1 MPLFRTHKQADVENA
16 DSEDHDLAKRLKTGD
31 EFALNEIMRRY
42 KERIYRFA
50 WKYMGNEDAALDVT
64 QETFT
69 KLYFNIDKFDPS
81 YKFSTWLFQIA
92 LNLCRDSLR
101 KNKNRMRDVSFD
113 QLNDAGSGAWQKSNE
128 DIEQTFR
135 SKQELALL
143 HQEIQALPEKLRDPF
158 VLYVLEER
166 PQSECADMLGVST
179 KTIETRVYRAR
190 RILAEKLGRYFEG

>member
-1 MPLFRTHKQADVENA
+1 MPLFKTHRQVSVGSA
-16 DSEDHDLAKRLKTGD
+16 DSEDHDLAKRLQSGD

-50 WKYMGNEDAALDVT
+50 WKYIGNEDAALDVT
-64 QETFT
+64 QDTFT

-81 YKFSTWLFQIA
+81 YKFSTWVFQIA
-92 LNLCRDSLR
+92 LNLCRDYLR
-101 KNKNRMRDVSFD
+101 KNKNRARDMSFD
-113 QLNDAGSGAWQKSNE
+113 QLSESGSGDWQKSNE
-128 DIEQTFR
+128 NIEEALR
-135 SKQELALL
+135 SKEELALL
-143 HQEIQALPEKLRDPF
+143 RQEIQALPEKLRDPF

-190 RILAEKLGRYFEG
+190 RILAEKLSQYSEG